1 MDKLE
6 LELTKRDIMGKKVRF
21 LRRQGI
27 TPAHLFGH
35 GIESMALQ
43 GDTAKL
49 EKLLAQAGKAR
60 LIKLKLDKQKTPRL
74 VLLRE
79 FQRDPTKGELLHV
92 DFYQVKSKEKITV
105 EVPIVLLGE
114 APVLDSKDNMLL
126 QDLNT
131 LTVECLPAKIP
142 TDIELDI
149 STLTEPKQTIRV
161 KDIKLGRGIT
171 ILNDPELVVVR
182 ISSRHV
188 EKVEEEMVE
197 TPKAA
202 SLQEESKQE

>member
-6 LELTKRDIMGKKVRF
+6 LELTKRDILGKRVRF

-43 GDTAKL
+43 GDTAKI
-49 EKLLAQAGKAR
+49 EKLLAQAGKAK
-60 LIKLKLDKQKTPRL
+60 LINLKIAKEKKPRI

-79 FQRDPTKGELLHV
+79 FQRAPIKDELLHV

-105 EVPIVLLGE
+105 DVPIVLLGE
-114 APVLDSKDNMLL
+114 APALETTGNTLMQELD
-126 QDLNT
+126 T

-142 TDIELDI
+142 AEIELDI
-149 STLTEPKQTIRV
+149 SSLTEPEQAIRV
-161 KDIKLGRGIT
+161 KDIELGRGIT
-171 ILNDPELVVVR
+171 VLNDPESAVVK
-182 ISSRHV
+182 ISSRRV
-188 EKVEEEMVE
+188 EKVEEAVE
-197 TPKAA
+197 VPVAA
-202 SLQEESKQE
+202 SPQEEASK